1 MLLFVNMLV
10 IGITSRA
17 LFDLDESHSIFEDKG
32 LEAYKDFQV
41 SNENIPLNPGQAFPL
56 VNKLL
61 ALNNK
66 INKDKKLEEKIKK
79 GEPLNHKNI
88 ISGIS

>member
-1 MLLFVNMLV
+1 MLSFVNMLV

-17 LFDLDESHSIFEDKG
+17 LFDLDESHDIYEDKG

-41 SNENIPLNPGQAFPL
+41 ANENIPLNPGQAFPL

-61 ALNNK
+61 SLNKK
-66 INKDKKLEEKIKK
+66 IKKDKKVELFY
-79 GEPLNHKNI
+79 
-88 ISGIS
+88 

>member
-17 LFDLDESHSIFEDKG
+17 LFDLDESHEVFEEKG
-32 LEAYKDFQV
+32 LEEYKDFQIA
-41 SNENIPLNPGQAFPL
+41 NENIPLNPGQAFPL

-61 ALNNK
+61 SFRYN
-66 INKDKKLEEKIKK
+66 
-79 GEPLNHKNI
+79 
-88 ISGIS
+88 